1 MEGCSPG
8 PAQPHAGGQPRK
20 QSAPPGNDGCSDD
33 ALFGSQRLR
42 YGTAEKMRL
51 VSDAYQMKRA
61 LPLTVS
67 MGTEPQ

>member
-1 MEGCSPG
+1 VL
-8 PAQPHAGGQPRK
+8 PRTG
-20 QSAPPGNDGCSDD
+20 AAARRGTAPETERPPGNDGCSDD